1 VHKRVLR
8 VKRSDFE
15 RCSKWTVKF
24 YSKPP
29 AYKELIGPR
38 TEEGMRVIISARN

>member
-15 RCSKWTVKF
+15 HCSKWTVKF
-24 YSKPP
+24 YSKAP
-29 AYKELIGPR
+29 ASKELIVPR
-38 TEEGMRVIISARN
+38 TEEERRFIISVRN